1 MCGGGGGDRKRQKYS
16 CVPAL
21 AGIGSLVVVVGRG
34 GEGEWE
40 GGTDGGAMDIQIQK
54 PHG

>member
-1 MCGGGGGDRKRQKYS
+1 MCVGGGGDRKRQKYS

-21 AGIGSLVVVVGRG
+21 AGIGSLVVVCG
-34 GEGEWE
+34 GGGGGGGDGE
-40 GGTDGGAMDIQIQK
+40 AMEIHIQR